1 MKNNAIVLIGFIV
14 VLMLNSCAHTPQ
26 KIERYIKNHCDLR
39 TVDTCFIDLNQALE
53 TDYDT
58 MYVFNSLIPLT
69 GIQNIIG
76 IKDYGKCKNPE
87 MTLIGHD
94 SETCRIILV
103 KNNKV
108 VYDDEYNFNDYNTK
122 ISFRDFSI
130 VYGEGLFDGS
140 IVKVSGY
147 IYLDQIFMVT
157 KKSDGQYLLEITEGV
172 SN

>member
-1 MKNNAIVLIGFIV
+1 
-14 VLMLNSCAHTPQ
+14 
-26 KIERYIKNHCDLR
+26 
-39 TVDTCFIDLNQALE
+39 
-53 TDYDT
+53 
-58 MYVFNSLIPLT
+58 
-69 GIQNIIG
+69 
-76 IKDYGKCKNPE
+76 

-147 IYLDQIFMVT
+147 MYLDQFFMVT